1 MDHQV
6 GRAINAIDQAG
17 LADDTV
23 IMFVGDHGLHVRSIS
38 FLKFDCYM
46 VFIVGWRTL
55 QLGQI
60 YKL

>member
-1 MDHQV
+1 MDHLV
-6 GRAINAIDQAG
+6 GRAINAIDEAG
-17 LADDTV
+17 LADNTI

-38 FLKFDCYM
+38 VLKFDGYM
-46 VFIVGWRTL
+46 SLIIGWRTL